1 MQDVVSLRT
10 ASTTLVRRFP
20 VFKPTAVIRAREV
33 DVKTLC
39 FHARKYELLKST
51 SVAVHEISRVFRP
64 SSGLA

>member
-33 DVKTLC
+33 DVKTLY
-39 FHARKYELLKST
+39 FHARKYELTTAST
-51 SVAVHEISRVFRP
+51 A
-64 SSGLA
+64 SSDHRFMLTIDL